1 MSHRQLDT
9 QSGVQGRDLRCVS
22 MYLVFNAMRLE
33 EVAKCVSVIGEERS
47 DAALRELQH

>member
-1 MSHRQLDT
+1 
-9 QSGVQGRDLRCVS
+9 